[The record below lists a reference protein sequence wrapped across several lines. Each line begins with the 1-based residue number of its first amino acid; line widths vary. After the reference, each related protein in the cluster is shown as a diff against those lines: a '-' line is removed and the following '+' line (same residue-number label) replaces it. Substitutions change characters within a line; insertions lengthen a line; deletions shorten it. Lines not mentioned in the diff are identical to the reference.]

1 MHLKYI
7 DSGFVHRKKLTEGPQ
22 ATLQCFIEIQ
32 QQQQQNFTGFY
43 NKNNT
48 SDLLAN
54 S

>member
-32 QQQQQNFTGFY
+32 QQQQNFTVFY